1 MDLVKIGKFIQSCR
15 KAKKMT
21 QVQLAMRICVSEKTI
36 SKWECGNGFPDASLI
51 LPLCQALDITANE
64 LLSGKKLTNTQE
76 YKELAE
82 NNLINLKNNQ
92 ENTAKFLLTL
102 EIVLGIFS
110 IMLFLS
116 FVLISSLINLPDIGQ
131 IAIIIV
137 GLILALFG
145 IHFCIVIEKDAGFY
159 ECKHCRH
166 KYTPTLKQIY
176 LSRHIGRT
184 RYMKCPKCHKKTW
197 QRKTINKD

>member
-184 RYMKCPKCHKKTW
+184 RYMKCPKCHNKTW